1 MNTSTDDNTA
11 FDEFVEPPADH
22 TDDIFNRAEASR
34 SAKAI
39 GKLNFSKK
47 KGNSTR
53 TTPL

>member
-11 FDEFVEPPADH
+11 FDEFVEPPTDH
-22 TDDIFNRAEASR
+22 TDDIVNRTEA

-39 GKLNFSKK
+39 GKLKLSKK